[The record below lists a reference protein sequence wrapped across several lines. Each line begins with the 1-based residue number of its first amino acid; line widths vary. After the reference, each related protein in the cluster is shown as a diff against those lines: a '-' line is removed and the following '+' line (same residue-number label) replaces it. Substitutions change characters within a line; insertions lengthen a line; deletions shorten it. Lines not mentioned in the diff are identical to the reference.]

1 MNKKLPVY
9 IITGFLGSGKTTFIN
24 RLLSDNKNLKPA
36 LIENEVGEIG
46 IDNHLLKNKGNIFE
60 IFEGCVCCSVKNEL
74 LDVLD
79 ELIEV
84 AEQFDFLV
92 IETTGIA
99 QPDSVMNAFYNEE
112 FTDYFELKATICLVD
127 TLNFFEQF
135 EKHIE
140 LQKQILAASSLWL
153 SKTDINN
160 KNNSEEIRQFLKNIN
175 SEATIF
181 DGKIVKENKLELHH
195 QQKENKSIFLSKFDS
210 DNLQEHHH
218 HSIKTFSLKINGK
231 IELEKIEL
239 WIPYFL
245 SLNSK
250 KIYRVKAL
258 LYLSDDSK
266 KILQTV
272 GKSYELNDF
281 GYSIPTEKKENKW
294 VFIGNTIHEKEI
306 REAIEYLYTN
316 E

>member
-24 RLLSDNKNLKPA
+24 RLLSENKSLKPA
-36 LIENEVGEIG
+36 LIENEIGEIG
-46 IDNHLLKNKGNIFE
+46 IDNHLLNSKENIFE

-79 ELIEV
+79 ELIQV
-84 AEQFDFLV
+84 AENYDFLV

-99 QPDSVMNAFYNEE
+99 QPDSVINAFYTDE
-112 FTDYFELKATICLVD
+112 FKNYFELKASICLVD

-135 EKHIE
+135 EKHKE
-140 LQKQILAASSLWL
+140 LQKQILAATSLWL
-153 SKTDINN
+153 SKTDINK
-160 KNNSEEIRQFLKNIN
+160 KNNSEEISQFLKNIN
-175 SEATIF
+175 SEASIF
-181 DGKIVKENKLELHH
+181 DGKIVKENKLELYH
-195 QQKENKSIFLSKFDS
+195 QQKKSKSLFLTKFDS
-210 DNLQEHHH
+210 NNIQLHHH
-218 HSIKTFSLKINGK
+218 HTINTFSLTIKGK

-250 KIYRVKAL
+250 NIYRVKAL

-272 GKSYELNDF
+272 GKSYELSDF

-294 VFIGNTIHEKEI
+294 VFIGDTIHEKEI
-306 REAIEYLYTN
+306 KEAIEYLYTK
-316 E
+316 